1 MNDWLEY
8 KGSGSGRANLNTL
21 EHAAPVLNGGKINAI
36 RDSAKEAAE
45 KIRGAKYDSIN
56 KELDALYAQ
65 AQAQV
70 AMTKKLSADFIS
82 FINAARKF
90 KATAVI
96 YETKLRLLQDKGFD
110 IQEEIYV
117 MGDNVLKTALN
128 NKYNSIEDKFMSAID
143 DIGLTRLPSDIS
155 AEVLNTLID
164 NINNNSKTNR
174 R

>member
-1 MNDWLEY
+1 
-8 KGSGSGRANLNTL
+8 
-21 EHAAPVLNGGKINAI
+21 
-36 RDSAKEAAE
+36 
-45 KIRGAKYDSIN
+45 
-56 KELDALYAQ
+56 
-65 AQAQV
+65 
-70 AMTKKLSADFIS
+70 
-82 FINAARKF
+82 
-90 KATAVI
+90 
-96 YETKLRLLQDKGFD
+96 
-110 IQEEIYV
+110 